1 MPVEWLLYMCQLN
14 SPVTGPYVLCK
25 ETSHADPD
33 QNQKDWL
40 ISGAQKYKDW
50 NRLKQIPIPAVTPL
64 SPSGPHLHTYPSN
77 LCNICPWMQKLILA
91 LQMTKTPGDVM
102 LLYCSM
108 IPHPLD
114 LPLVVTAELSGGLF
128 LVQNHSPPQT
138 WCQCCQLLQGDAEGA
153 RPGIMLLS
161 QRAAWHRRMIM
172 LKAMSWT
179 HQRASLRQPTLQYTY
194 IILKEQHL
202 LASTSDKVHVF

>member
-114 LPLVVTAELSGGLF
+114 LPLVVTAELIRRTILSAKPLTSTDVMPVLPAAPGRCWRGSPW
-128 LVQNHSPPQT
+128 NHVTFSKSSMTQEDGNAQSNVLDTPKGVT
-138 WCQCCQLLQGDAEGA
+138 
-153 RPGIMLLS
+153 
-161 QRAAWHRRMIM
+161 
-172 LKAMSWT
+172 
-179 HQRASLRQPTLQYTY
+179 
-194 IILKEQHL
+194 
-202 LASTSDKVHVF
+202 